1 LPPLEPTCTLA
12 DHYWLFTSDTPRQPA
27 HVPLKGLVDGHQDLI
42 TSIFSSTPR
51 VQLISAKSDLKLLF
65 STNRKRPAW
74 SPYTRFPPDGRCD
87 AERGVQFYSGG
98 KLDESGTRKR
108 IHGGSETGPGYPSSS
123 AAFLEFHAPHAA
135 FLHAF
140 PGATDENADTILSS
154 DELYNH
160 WVRLE
165 ILHTPVDE

>member
-1 LPPLEPTCTLA
+1 M
-12 DHYWLFTSDTPRQPA
+12 
-27 HVPLKGLVDGHQDLI
+27 PLKGLTDGSQDLI
-42 TSIFSSTPR
+42 TSVFSSKPSVR
-51 VQLISAKSDLKLLF
+51 LGSARSGLKLLF
-65 STNRKRPAW
+65 STNRKHPTCSLCLNSVVAEC
-74 SPYTRFPPDGRCD
+74 GRGV
-87 AERGVQFYSGG
+87 ERGVQFYSGG

-108 IHGGSETGPGYPSSS
+108 IHGGSETGSGYPSGS
-123 AAFLEFHAPHAA
+123 AAFLEFHAPHAS

-160 WVRLE
+160 WVRFE